1 MLRRKF
7 LSTRSN
13 RYSSAV
19 ETVIEIED
27 DTPDTDCDS
36 NPGIDPKELD
46 RRTIRSSSSF
56 SSSSSS
62 SSDSEID
69 LNQLDNITRT
79 TPTTNEES
87 GDDSEEICFKC
98 LDLRTLPRSKGSRK
112 DVKVLKCEKHR
123 QNAQPLLPP
132 SKVKRREV
140 VMLPLSLTKR
150 GSSEKDYET
159 DDYSG
164 RNSNNERHEKNCSF
178 FARYINK
185 Y

>member
-36 NPGIDPKELD
+36 
-46 RRTIRSSSSF
+46 RCSF
-56 SSSSSS
+56 TSSSS

-79 TPTTNEES
+79 TPTSNHAS
-87 GDDSEEICFKC
+87 SDDSEEICLKC

-132 SKVKRREV
+132 SKVKKREV
-140 VMLPLSLTKR
+140 VMLPLSLPKR
-150 GSSEKDYET
+150 GSREKDYET

-164 RNSNNERHEKNCSF
+164 RNSNNERREKNCSF
-178 FARYINK
+178 FARCINT
-185 Y
+185 